1 MQCTN
6 GTSTPSQRDLKR
18 FPLQT
23 YPSPAASSA
32 TPSEAGSSIYSNVKV
47 NTVRK
52 TKSKNS
58 RASPESNSSSGGS
71 CHHPTAVSSLSKSV
85 PNLVPA
91 KPDDSCGGD
100 RQPDDSFSFLDPDKR
115 MKVPD
120 DTLKKIQKQALLD
133 YFERQSK
140 GGAGNGAND
149 HDSGFYSPTHQNHGT
164 TPGVNSRT
172 SERPSSRKSDHSH
185 RASVG
190 SLLEGMITPMATTP
204 SGSNPR
210 HSISSLRSN
219 GSSIKASSNNSSQNK
234 EAAIKVSAI
243 SRI

>member
-6 GTSTPSQRDLKR
+6 GTITPSQRDLKR

-52 TKSKNS
+52 TNSKNS
-58 RASPESNSSSGGS
+58 RASPESNSSSGGT
-71 CHHPTAVSSLSKSV
+71 CHPPTAVTSLSKSV

-91 KPDDSCGGD
+91 K
-100 RQPDDSFSFLDPDKR
+100 PDDSFSFLDPDKR

-164 TPGVNSRT
+164 TSGVNSRT